1 MSNQSGNAC
10 VPQSW
15 RKELALAVAGVVILV
30 LGMVAFYY
38 YPYPSGQR
46 PDLIGFVA
54 FWLRELL
61 IIGLVLLLLAVL
73 GFSWVRRTIRQQLAR
88 RKHAP

>member
-54 FWLRELL
+54 FWLREML
-61 IIGLVLLLLAVL
+61 IIGLALALIGFDPGLLSETDPPNLAD
-73 GFSWVRRTIRQQLAR
+73 WVGLR
-88 RKHAP
+88 